1 MPCMRLPS
9 LVILLM
15 LAASLGAATS
25 QRDVLLKSKLAAQ
38 NAYTDASRK
47 KAPKLFL
54 EASAK
59 LESVGAEVIAANQA
73 LIAAIPPSPP
83 PDVKTANARKIWQNS
98 MNGYRTSLQGAN
110 QEISSFRAPSEMTP
124 ESIRSVDRL
133 IRAIDKGIEI
143 HHSAAPN
150 IR

>member
-1 MPCMRLPS
+1 MRMLPCFFLS
-9 LVILLM
+9 LFCSILL
-15 LAASLGAATS
+15 AAPS
-25 QRDVLLKSKLAAQ
+25 QRDALNKSKITAKNL
-38 NAYTDASRK
+38 YTDAARK
-47 KAPKLFL
+47 KDPKLFL

-98 MNGYRTSLQGAN
+98 MNGYRTSLQDAN

-124 ESIRSVDRL
+124 ETVRSVDRL
-133 IRAIDKGIEI
+133 IRAIDKGIEA